1 MFNILQH
8 HPLVIECLYIYIYI
22 NVYLTQNKKEN
33 LIRQE
38 YD

>member
-8 HPLVIECLYIYIYI
+8 HPLVIECLYIYI